1 MESKYSPKTSASVCK
16 YLDSLQVE
24 KEKLA
29 SVGVDIDEKD
39 YRSTIISFL
48 PVALSNFASSQLTS
62 AWLYAPSKTIA
73 PDSLISLI
81 AEESERQK
89 AQHSRW
95 QSDKPKDDDKDEAMH
110 VSPGSSKGKSGK
122 GDKKLRGVCWDCGEK
137 GHYKGSEKCLKPKK
151 AVEKGKGDSAKG
163 KGSANT
169 VEESDSESRGAFMLE
184 PNLESSSDIPDLL
197 TVSSSSDVD
206 DKELDNPD
214 LEEGDWFSE
223 IGEDEIDGKMPI

>member
-1 MESKYSPKTSASVCK
+1 
-16 YLDSLQVE
+16 
-24 KEKLA
+24 
-29 SVGVDIDEKD
+29 
-39 YRSTIISFL
+39 
-48 PVALSNFASSQLTS
+48 
-62 AWLYAPSKTIA
+62 
-73 PDSLISLI
+73 
-81 AEESERQK
+81 
-89 AQHSRW
+89 
-95 QSDKPKDDDKDEAMH
+95 MH

-151 AVEKGKGDSAKG
+151 AVEKEKGDSAKG

-223 IGEDEIDGKMPI
+223 IGEDETDGEDAYLMKESAFINESTPVDKPIRAEVYNSRCTTHISPYLEDLENFTEISP